1 MGEVCRIGNSKIHC
15 SCQGFAWANCMSPIR
30 TTHWCPEP
38 DYLWKTKQKQTSF
51 QMPSIFSFSLKLWY
65 FFKKKFYWCKA
76 LGPVNLEQT
85 SKMVIKTTTVIKT
98 DERKTNGCYRK
109 VLQNKT
115 SVKLQEINISF
126 IKLQLII
133 TGKKIKAKK
142 YLLQKQKF
150 KA

>member
-1 MGEVCRIGNSKIHC
+1 
-15 SCQGFAWANCMSPIR
+15 
-30 TTHWCPEP
+30 
-38 DYLWKTKQKQTSF
+38 
-51 QMPSIFSFSLKLWY
+51 MPSIFSFSLKLWY

-115 SVKLQEINISF
+115 SVNLQEINISS

-133 TGKKIKAKK
+133 TGKK
-142 YLLQKQKF
+142 LKQKSIF
-150 KA
+150 YKNKNSKLRVKPRVKPSCCPESNLICFSLWCELLCCTCRIFGLSLVEQLFTH